1 MVNIFNYSKTSGK
14 IIKNIVLLFFI
25 GLAWGQTFQSQGYLK
40 VNEVSF
46 CMSECSSFYLESEF
60 GDFITFISNDNETII
75 YNNFINRFVDVVG
88 NTIVCTECVSINAQ
102 TITLS
107 SQCGNPVSC
116 FTDPCLNSN
125 CISSMNTECRSNYCG
140 GCYAD
145 YYTTEN
151 DEYINCEPPT
161 GVIDLTNIDFGDC
174 DMALGVGWVN
184 NQCQLV
190 SGCGWNVNDIDYSDA
205 FFDSMEECIET
216 SLLHINIIKPSN
228 FLINQNYPN
237 PFNPITSIRYNLPV
251 DEFVKITIYDLLGNI
266 VNNLLND
273 KQNSG
278 YKSIQWNATSNKG
291 QTVPAGIYF
300 YSIEAGKFKK
310 TKKMLL
316 VK

>member
-1 MVNIFNYSKTSGK
+1 M
-14 IIKNIVLLFFI
+14 
-25 GLAWGQTFQSQGYLK
+25 
-40 VNEVSF
+40 NEVSF
-46 CMSECSSFYLESEF
+46 CMSECSSLYLESEL

-75 YNNFINRFVDVVG
+75 YNNFINRFVDIIG
-88 NTIVCTECVSINAQ
+88 NTIVCTECVSISAQ

-107 SQCGNPVSC
+107 SQCENPVSC
-116 FTDPCLNSN
+116 FTNPCLNSN
-125 CISSMNTECRSNYCG
+125 CFSSINTECHSNYCG

-161 GVIDLTNIDFGDC
+161 GVVDLTNIDFGDC
-174 DMALGVGWVN
+174 EMALGVGWVN
-184 NQCQLV
+184 NQCQAL
-190 SGCGWNVNDIDYSDA
+190 SGCSWSVNDIDYSDA
-205 FFDSMEECIET
+205 FFDSMEECIEIA
-216 SLLHINIIKPSN
+216 LLEIDIIKPSI

-237 PFNPITSIRYNLPV
+237 PFNPTTSIRYNLPI
-251 DEFVKITIYDLLGNI
+251 DEFVKITIHDLRGN
-266 VNNLLND
+266 VVSNLLND

-278 YKSIQWNATSNKG
+278 YKSIQWNATNNKG
-291 QTVPAGIYF
+291 QPVPAGIYF

>member
-1 MVNIFNYSKTSGK
+1 M
-14 IIKNIVLLFFI
+14 
-25 GLAWGQTFQSQGYLK
+25 
-40 VNEVSF
+40 NEVSF
-46 CMSECSSFYLESEF
+46 CMSECSSFYLESEL

-75 YNNFINRFVDVVG
+75 YNNFINRFVDIIG
-88 NTIVCTECVSINAQ
+88 NTIVCTECVSISAQ

-107 SQCGNPVSC
+107 SQCENPVSC

-125 CISSMNTECRSNYCG
+125 CFSSMNTECHSNYCG

-161 GVIDLTNIDFGDC
+161 GVVDLTNIDFGDC
-174 DMALGVGWVN
+174 EMALGVGWVN
-184 NQCQLV
+184 NQCQAL
-190 SGCGWNVNDIDYSDA
+190 SGCSWSVNDIDYSDA
-205 FFDSMEECIET
+205 FFDSMEECIEIA
-216 SLLHINIIKPSN
+216 LLEIDIIKPSI

-251 DEFVKITIYDLLGNI
+251 DEFVKITIHDLLGNV

-278 YKSIQWNATSNKG
+278 YKSIQWNATNNKG
-291 QTVPAGIYF
+291 QPVPAGIYF

>member
-1 MVNIFNYSKTSGK
+1 
-14 IIKNIVLLFFI
+14 
-25 GLAWGQTFQSQGYLK
+25 
-40 VNEVSF
+40 
-46 CMSECSSFYLESEF
+46 MSECSSFYLESEL

-75 YNNFINRFVDVVG
+75 YNNFINRFVDIIG
-88 NTIVCTECVSINAQ
+88 NTIVCTECVSISAQ

-107 SQCGNPVSC
+107 SQCENPVSC
-116 FTDPCLNSN
+116 FTNPCLNSN
-125 CISSMNTECRSNYCG
+125 CFSSINTECHSNYCG

-161 GVIDLTNIDFGDC
+161 GIVDLTNIDFGDC
-174 DMALGVGWVN
+174 EMALGVGWVN
-184 NQCQLV
+184 NQCQAL
-190 SGCGWNVNDIDYSDA
+190 SGCSWSVNDIDYSDA
-205 FFDSMEECIET
+205 FFDSMEECIEIA
-216 SLLHINIIKPSN
+216 LLEIDIIKPSI

-237 PFNPITSIRYNLPV
+237 PFNPITSIRYNLPI
-251 DEFVKITIYDLLGNI
+251 DEFVKITIHDLLGN
-266 VNNLLND
+266 VVSNLLND

-278 YKSIQWNATSNKG
+278 YKSIQWNATNNKG
-291 QTVPAGIYF
+291 QPVPAGIYF